1 MDDRLLIPPFLI
13 ALNTS
18 LKLIGMPSSFAVA
31 VDWAGGVVLNFLLF
45 YGKKP
50 NVVIFMEGFILGCT
64 AAGLYDGTK
73 AILKRE
79 EVIGDTNKT
88 SK

>member
-18 LKLIGMPSSFAVA
+18 LRLIGMPSSFAVA
-31 VDWAGGVVLNFLLF
+31 VDWVGGVVLNFLLF

-73 AILKRE
+73 TIFKQPE
-79 EVIGDTNKT
+79 IVGDTNKT